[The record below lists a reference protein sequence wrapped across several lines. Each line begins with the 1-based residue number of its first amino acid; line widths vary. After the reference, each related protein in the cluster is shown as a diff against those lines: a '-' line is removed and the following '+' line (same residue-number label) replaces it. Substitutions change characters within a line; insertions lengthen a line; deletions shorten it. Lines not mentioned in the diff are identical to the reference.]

1 MSEKKY
7 VYCNV
12 LPENYQQSYL
22 YIADMDVKA
31 GDIVVISIK
40 HQSKETQKVGLVLD
54 VNTYTEANAPYP
66 VQYTK
71 HIKRIFSEEDAKD
84 KEGNWYQYV
93 VDKEEREIEYVD
105 FTGKTMEEANAI
117 MTGWT
122 QKPFKQIDSPMNR
135 IVIIKTPDGFM
146 GTYNLVDHMTM
157 DAQSLIYFMT
167 DVIELYCYAKFEG
180 VPYPKDMAS
189 YVEQLQ
195 KDLAYEAGC
204 KAKDRDAEFF
214 QKIIEESEPIYNGI
228 TGPQKLQLE
237 RERCGDP
244 KLRAAV
250 NSSREVDSALD
261 IFHLEA
267 EPTERL
273 MKFCEEQHI
282 SLTVLLLMGLHT
294 YFHKMN
300 GNDDVSINTAI
311 ARRATLKEKKSGGTR
326 IHSFPFRT
334 ILPREKTFMD
344 GIIETS
350 VENWEVPTENNQS
363 NFGTGYG
370 WQRSGDYEVEVYMPY
385 NGSENK
391 WMRFVENGKI
401 PGATAFVF
409 SQSISFRILPSSSR
423 FRTVNPISFMI
434 FALTPNASPINAGP
448 SSLVSQIKP
457 WSLVKMMV
465 QPSSRYCRNCAR

>member
-1 MSEKKY
+1 MMRKRKGYPVYPLTNAQKFHLYYQSFCPKK
-7 VYCNV
+7 
-12 LPENYQQSYL
+12 E
-22 YIADMDVKA
+22 
-31 GDIVVISIK
+31 VVNIGVSLTIGM
-40 HQSKETQKVGLVLD
+40 ELDLD
-54 VNTYTEANAPYP
+54 VLKESIYKAYE
-66 VQYTK
+66 
-71 HIKRIFSEEDAKD
+71 RCDSMRLRFAKD

-93 VDKEEREIEYVD
+93 VAKEEREIEYVD

-167 DVIELYCYAKFEG
+167 DVIELYCHAKFEG

-237 RERCGDP
+237 RERCGNP

-326 IHSFPFRT
+326 IHSFPFRV
-334 ILPREKTFMD
+334 ILPKEKTFLE
-344 GIIETS
+344 GIQEIRDKQNEYFRHA
-350 VENWEVPTENNQS
+350 NYNPTEYFAYRGKTYPHTPGQ
-363 NFGTGYG
+363 T
-370 WQRSGDYEVEVYMPY
+370 YEPMSLTYQPLSMRKNDLAKAGGIQY
-385 NGSENK
+385 KTK
-391 WMRFVENGKI
+391 WYPN
-401 PGATAFVF
+401 GATTQAMYLTVMHRTDDNGLDFNFEHQVASVTKTELEYMYYYLCKIMF
-409 SQSISFRILPSSSR
+409 KGIENPSLSIADIM
-423 FRTVNPISFMI
+423 N
-434 FALTPNASPINAGP
+434 
-448 SSLVSQIKP
+448 LV
-457 WSLVKMMV
+457 
-465 QPSSRYCRNCAR
+465 

>member
-1 MSEKKY
+1 MMRKRKGYPVYPLTNAQKFHLYYQSFCPKK
-7 VYCNV
+7 
-12 LPENYQQSYL
+12 E
-22 YIADMDVKA
+22 
-31 GDIVVISIK
+31 VVNIGVSLTIGM
-40 HQSKETQKVGLVLD
+40 ELDLD
-54 VNTYTEANAPYP
+54 VLKESIYKAYE
-66 VQYTK
+66 
-71 HIKRIFSEEDAKD
+71 RCDSMRLRFAKD
-84 KEGNWYQYV
+84 KEDNWYQYV

-117 MTGWT
+117 MTEWT

-167 DVIELYCYAKFEG
+167 DVIELYCHAKFEG

-214 QKIIEESEPIYNGI
+214 RKIIEESEPIYNGI

-326 IHSFPFRT
+326 IHSFPFRV
-334 ILPREKTFMD
+334 ILPKEKTFLE
-344 GIIETS
+344 GIQEIRDKQNEYFRHA
-350 VENWEVPTENNQS
+350 NYNPTEYFAYRGKTYPHTPGQ
-363 NFGTGYG
+363 T
-370 WQRSGDYEVEVYMPY
+370 YEPMSLTYQPLSMRKNDLAKAGGIQY
-385 NGSENK
+385 KTK
-391 WMRFVENGKI
+391 WYPN
-401 PGATAFVF
+401 GATTQAMYLTVMHRTDDNGLDFNFEHQVASVTKTELEYMYYYLCKIMF
-409 SQSISFRILPSSSR
+409 KGIENPSLSIADIM
-423 FRTVNPISFMI
+423 N
-434 FALTPNASPINAGP
+434 
-448 SSLVSQIKP
+448 LV
-457 WSLVKMMV
+457 
-465 QPSSRYCRNCAR
+465 

>member
-1 MSEKKY
+1 MMRKRKGYPVYPLTNAQKFHLYYQSFCPKK
-7 VYCNV
+7 
-12 LPENYQQSYL
+12 E
-22 YIADMDVKA
+22 
-31 GDIVVISIK
+31 VVNIGVSLTIGM
-40 HQSKETQKVGLVLD
+40 ELDLD
-54 VNTYTEANAPYP
+54 VLKESIYKAYE
-66 VQYTK
+66 
-71 HIKRIFSEEDAKD
+71 RCDSMRLRFAKD

-93 VDKEEREIEYVD
+93 VAKEEREIEYVD

-167 DVIELYCYAKFEG
+167 DVIELYCHAKFEG

-250 NSSREVDSALD
+250 NSSRGVDSALD

-326 IHSFPFRT
+326 IHSFPFRV
-334 ILPREKTFMD
+334 ILPKEKTFLE
-344 GIIETS
+344 GIQEIRDKQNEYFRHA
-350 VENWEVPTENNQS
+350 NYNPT
-363 NFGTGYG
+363 
-370 WQRSGDYEVEVYMPY
+370 DYFAYRGKTYPHTPGQTYEPMSLTYQPLSMRKNDLAKAGGIQY
-385 NGSENK
+385 KTK
-391 WMRFVENGKI
+391 WYPN
-401 PGATAFVF
+401 GATTQAMYLTVMHRTDDNGLDFNFEHQVASVTKTELEYMYYYLCKIMF
-409 SQSISFRILPSSSR
+409 KGIENPSLSIADIM
-423 FRTVNPISFMI
+423 N
-434 FALTPNASPINAGP
+434 
-448 SSLVSQIKP
+448 LV
-457 WSLVKMMV
+457 
-465 QPSSRYCRNCAR
+465 

>member
-1 MSEKKY
+1 MMRKRKGYPVYPLTNAQKFHLYYQSFCPKK
-7 VYCNV
+7 
-12 LPENYQQSYL
+12 E
-22 YIADMDVKA
+22 
-31 GDIVVISIK
+31 VVNIGVSLTIGM
-40 HQSKETQKVGLVLD
+40 ELDLD
-54 VNTYTEANAPYP
+54 VLKESIYKAYE
-66 VQYTK
+66 
-71 HIKRIFSEEDAKD
+71 RCDSMRLRFAKD

-167 DVIELYCYAKFEG
+167 DVIELYCHAKFEG

-273 MKFCEEQHI
+273 MKFCDEQHI

-326 IHSFPFRT
+326 IHSFPFRV
-334 ILPREKTFMD
+334 ILPKEKTFLE
-344 GIIETS
+344 GIQEIRDKQNEYFRHA
-350 VENWEVPTENNQS
+350 NYNPTDYFAYRGKTYPHTPGQTYEPMSLTYQPLSMRKNDLAK
-363 NFGTGYG
+363 TGGIQYKT
-370 WQRSGDYEVEVYMPY
+370 
-385 NGSENK
+385 K
-391 WMRFVENGKI
+391 WYPN
-401 PGATAFVF
+401 GATTQAMYLTVMHRTDDNGLDFNFEHQVASVTKTELEYMYYYLCKIMF
-409 SQSISFRILPSSSR
+409 KGIENPSLSIADIM
-423 FRTVNPISFMI
+423 N
-434 FALTPNASPINAGP
+434 
-448 SSLVSQIKP
+448 LV
-457 WSLVKMMV
+457 
-465 QPSSRYCRNCAR
+465 

>member
-1 MSEKKY
+1 MMRKRKGYPVYPLTNAQKFHLYYQSFCPKK
-7 VYCNV
+7 
-12 LPENYQQSYL
+12 E
-22 YIADMDVKA
+22 
-31 GDIVVISIK
+31 VVNIGVSLTIGM
-40 HQSKETQKVGLVLD
+40 ELDLD
-54 VNTYTEANAPYP
+54 VLKESIYKAYE
-66 VQYTK
+66 
-71 HIKRIFSEEDAKD
+71 RCDSMRLRFAKD

-93 VDKEEREIEYVD
+93 VAKEEREIEYVD

-167 DVIELYCYAKFEG
+167 DVIELYCHAKFEG

-244 KLRAAV
+244 ELRAAV
-250 NSSREVDSALD
+250 NSSRGVDSALD

-326 IHSFPFRT
+326 IHSFPFRV
-334 ILPREKTFMD
+334 ILAKEKTFLE
-344 GIIETS
+344 GIQEIRDKQNEYFRHA
-350 VENWEVPTENNQS
+350 NYNPTEYFAYRGKTYPHTPGQ
-363 NFGTGYG
+363 T
-370 WQRSGDYEVEVYMPY
+370 YEPMSLTYQPLSMRKNDLTKAGGIQY
-385 NGSENK
+385 KTK
-391 WMRFVENGKI
+391 WYPN
-401 PGATAFVF
+401 GATTQAMYLTVMHRTDDNGLDFNFEHQVASVTKTELEYMYYYLCKIMF
-409 SQSISFRILPSSSR
+409 KGIENPSLSIADIM
-423 FRTVNPISFMI
+423 N
-434 FALTPNASPINAGP
+434 
-448 SSLVSQIKP
+448 LV
-457 WSLVKMMV
+457 
-465 QPSSRYCRNCAR
+465 

>member
-1 MSEKKY
+1 MMRKRKGYPVYPLTNAQKFHLYYQSFCPKK
-7 VYCNV
+7 
-12 LPENYQQSYL
+12 E
-22 YIADMDVKA
+22 
-31 GDIVVISIK
+31 VVNIGVSLTIGM
-40 HQSKETQKVGLVLD
+40 ELDLD
-54 VNTYTEANAPYP
+54 VLKESIYKAYE
-66 VQYTK
+66 
-71 HIKRIFSEEDAKD
+71 RCDSMRLRFAKD
-84 KEGNWYQYV
+84 KEDNWYQYV

-167 DVIELYCYAKFEG
+167 DVIELYCHAKFEG

-273 MKFCEEQHI
+273 MKFCDEQHI

-326 IHSFPFRT
+326 IHSFPFRV
-334 ILPREKTFMD
+334 ILPKEKTFLE
-344 GIIETS
+344 GIQEIRDKQNEYFRHA
-350 VENWEVPTENNQS
+350 NYNPT
-363 NFGTGYG
+363 
-370 WQRSGDYEVEVYMPY
+370 DYFAYRGKTYPHTPGQTYEPMSLTYQPLSMRKNDLAKAGGIQY
-385 NGSENK
+385 KTK
-391 WMRFVENGKI
+391 WYPN
-401 PGATAFVF
+401 GATTQAMYLTVMHRTDDNGLDFNFEHQVASVTKTELEYMYYYLCKIMF
-409 SQSISFRILPSSSR
+409 KGIENPSLSIADIM
-423 FRTVNPISFMI
+423 N
-434 FALTPNASPINAGP
+434 
-448 SSLVSQIKP
+448 LV
-457 WSLVKMMV
+457 
-465 QPSSRYCRNCAR
+465 